1 MKIIF
6 FFVAFMLGGCTAIY
20 LKAGD
25 TSPVDIE
32 VHENTSITENR

>member
-1 MKIIF
+1 MKILFLI
-6 FFVAFMLGGCTAIY
+6 VVIMLGGCTAIY

-25 TSPVDIE
+25 TSPVGIE